1 MTFELF
7 FSSKLISFLANDEVV
22 GALPNRY
29 LNVSVNCCREI
40 DFLIGKSWPHFHFFL
55 KNVLEKLGFE
65 PELSNYKV
73 NADHEIQDSLSN
85 VSFYTKAYRGS
96 FCHCQIIF

>member
-7 FSSKLISFLANDEVV
+7 FLSKLISFLANDEVV

-65 PELSNYKV
+65 EV
-73 NADHEIQDSLSN
+73 EIKRNEMGNEVVFFKL
-85 VSFYTKAYRGS
+85 F
-96 FCHCQIIF
+96 I